1 MLCFLKLIQSEYN
14 EMLRKSASS
23 HVFTLVAFFFW
34 VSYGH
39 NVERQMLRL
48 FEQINGGQQKIA
60 LNIQLSIQAYKS
72 NGQKQKKVAGLFF
85 FACFALAASTT

>member
-1 MLCFLKLIQSEYN
+1 MNVRPTVAWVKKPVFCFLKLVQSEHN
-14 EMLRKSASS
+14 EMLRKSASN

-60 LNIQLSIQAYKS
+60 LNIQL
-72 NGQKQKKVAGLFF
+72 F
-85 FACFALAASTT
+85 STSLQI